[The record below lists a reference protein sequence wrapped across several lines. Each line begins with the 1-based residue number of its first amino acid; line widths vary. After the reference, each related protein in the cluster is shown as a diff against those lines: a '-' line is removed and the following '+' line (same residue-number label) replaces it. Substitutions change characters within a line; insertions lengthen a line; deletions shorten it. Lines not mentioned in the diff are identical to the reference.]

1 MNSLYPFRSKNK
13 RPANLAEASIP
24 PPVPKYMPKH
34 QRKYSLMHVHGP
46 LTWMIDFMLL
56 DGKHIL
62 NLIHCNSRFWLPF
75 MCRREGAQAVINA
88 LNILLRLPIPGLGDR
103 PIDTLISDAA
113 KVFTTTDVVRDVC
126 RHLGIK
132 QIVYNMSDGGKQIVP
147 ELKSPTT
154 TQYHNQLA
162 IIDRISK
169 TLRDMVET
177 VQRTQPSFELTPR
190 TLKQLGMI
198 YNRTPHETLSKLM
211 GFKVCPRDVL
221 SHKKLHDE
229 IVRRIVMKNLDTIES
244 PSFDIN
250 VGAIVYLYAPKQL
263 FEKRRNTVESSPYVV
278 IARNKG
284 NYIIRRLND
293 ETAPPITVQRKDI
306 VQR

>member
-1 MNSLYPFRSKNK
+1 MLQPFRSKYKQRGNLP
-13 RPANLAEASIP
+13 PADLP
-24 PPVPKYMPKH
+24 PPVPKYISKK

-46 LTWMIDFMLL
+46 LTWMIDFMSI

-75 MCRREGAQAVINA
+75 MTQNETAETVMRAIDA
-88 LNILLRLPIPGLGDR
+88 LFHLDIHGLGPK

-113 KVFTTTDVVRDVC
+113 KVFTTTQMVQDVC
-126 RHLGIK
+126 RHLGIR
-132 QIVYNMSDGGKQIVP
+132 QIIYNMSDGGKQIVP
-147 ELKSPTT
+147 EEKSPTT

-169 TLRDMVET
+169 TLRDMIEVT
-177 VQRTQPSFELTPR
+177 QRTQPSFELTHA
-190 TLKQLGMI
+190 TLKQLANI
-198 YNRTPHETLSKLM
+198 YNTTPHETLSKIM
-211 GFKVCPRDVL
+211 GFKVCPQDVL

-229 IVRRIVMKNLDTIES
+229 IVRRVVMKNLDTIES

-250 VGAIVYLYAPKQL
+250 VGAVVYLYTPKQL
-263 FEKRRNTVESSPYVV
+263 FEKRRNAVESTPYIV

-284 NYIIRRLND
+284 NYVIGRVDDASAIP
-293 ETAPPITVQRKDI
+293 TTVQRKDI